1 MSRRGQR
8 RPRAPRQRASDWRY
22 RICMRACNKERVQA
36 PLRPQGASLSR
47 GATRHG
53 EGACSTRCC
62 CCGAAR
68 GSVRGV
74 VITTTAVLLLLFCF
88 WAAFLIPPQ
97 TFRLHWPARTIAP
110 RNPVCRTISLTACGH
125 GVARQRVLRADRGP
139 IACRD
144 AASWA
149 PAWPRPLFPRR
160 RLRACRHVSRDATR
174 PLRLGP
180 LSWPARV

>member
-1 MSRRGQR
+1 MFRARSAARTAVYVLQEPMSRRGQR
-8 RPRAPRQRASDWRY
+8 WPRAPRQRASDWRY
-22 RICMRACNKERVQA
+22 RMCASMQQRASA
-36 PLRPQGASLSR
+36 GPSASPWSVFVAAR

-88 WAAFLIPPQ
+88 WAAFFIPPQ

-149 PAWPRPLFPRR
+149 PA
-160 RLRACRHVSRDATR
+160 
-174 PLRLGP
+174 
-180 LSWPARV
+180 